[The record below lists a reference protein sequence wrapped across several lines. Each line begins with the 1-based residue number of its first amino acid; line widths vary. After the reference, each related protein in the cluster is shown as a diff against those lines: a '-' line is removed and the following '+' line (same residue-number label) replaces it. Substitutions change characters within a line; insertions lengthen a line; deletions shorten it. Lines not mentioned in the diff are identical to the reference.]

1 MAEILKIIIKT
12 KKIIILTITT
22 TIKNNNSFLQEE
34 VTDLL
39 LEAMG
44 KHPESKG
51 FLIDGFP
58 ANIDQAKT

>member
-1 MAEILKIIIKT
+1 MIKIIVNHI
-12 KKIIILTITT
+12 
-22 TIKNNNSFLQEE
+22 QEE
-34 VTDLL
+34 VIDLL

-58 ANIDQAKT
+58 ASIEQARI

>member
-1 MAEILKIIIKT
+1 MIMIIIIKVIKMIKT
-12 KKIIILTITT
+12 LTIS
-22 TIKNNNSFLQEE
+22 IIGNHVQEE

-58 ANIDQAKT
+58 ASIEQARI